1 MRERVRARRRRSGLL
16 SPASAMISAM
26 VFSKN
31 IEAMPEAPTLP
42 ISSLSTSTQTAV
54 RAGMSSP
61 KASWAAR
68 EV

>member
-1 MRERVRARRRRSGLL
+1 ML
-16 SPASAMISAM
+16 
-26 VFSKN
+26 FSKN

>member
-1 MRERVRARRRRSGLL
+1 
-16 SPASAMISAM
+16 MISAM

>member
-1 MRERVRARRRRSGLL
+1 MRERVSARRRARGLS

-54 RAGMSSP
+54 RAGTSSP
-61 KASWAAR
+61 KASWAASD
-68 EV
+68 V